1 MSNATAVLVLGA
13 AIPRGPKCLTLLIH
27 LRCRTP
33 VEFFLLPAIMDTS
46 AGLWPRGVL
55 TYLNVSEAAVANLSQ
70 TLLVTQQQVLQ
81 GFDYSGIYLKASLID
96 VTILTM
102 FFGMPYLPQ
111 ISKQT
116 LNSTDSLRPGLFTVL
131 TAVAAYILLYV

>member
-1 MSNATAVLVLGA
+1 MA
-13 AIPRGPKCLTLLIH
+13 
-27 LRCRTP
+27 
-33 VEFFLLPAIMDTS
+33 TS
-46 AGLWPRGVL
+46 AGLWPRGVP

-102 FFGMPYLPQ
+102 FFGMSYLPQ
-111 ISKQT
+111 ILKQT
-116 LNSTDSLRPGLFTVL
+116 LNSTYSLRPGLFTVL